1 MLEANSARHE
11 RLYELPIPG
20 KDIEWEPLHPDG
32 GETGSCGTAAV
43 QDQCIRPAN
52 RGAQL
57 PSAVVPA
64 RAIGKTEIGVLIER
78 LDQVVEVIGSVAVIV
93 GKKQTYS
100 PRASRRPAAAGA
112 MPQLLCRRKRSK

>member
-20 KDIEWEPLHPDG
+20 KDIEGEPLIQM
-32 GETGSCGTAAV
+32 AAK
-43 QDQCIRPAN
+43 QAPAEQRLSKINASGPRN

-64 RAIGKTEIGVLIER
+64 RAIGKTEIGVLLER
-78 LDQVVEVIGSVAVIV
+78 LDQVVDVIGSVAVIV
-93 GKKQTYS
+93 GKKANIF